1 MASEPATAH
10 LPLET
15 AATLA
20 QLRHD
25 NERLHARVQ
34 QLEDEARA
42 VLVLQEIA
50 HTLSAELRLPTL
62 LRRIAAAA
70 LRLTAGQGSI
80 VYLLDPQRGAL
91 TVEAAET
98 LASASSSTF
107 SRYDPAEDS
116 QPGAFA
122 DSDAGEPHR
131 GMPLGE
137 GIAGAVAATESLVLL
152 ADAEHD
158 ARFTAEALAVDGDL
172 LGVRPTSLVA
182 VPMIFN
188 GIVTGVL
195 EVAQTAGGPGF
206 DARSLDLMSTLAAQ
220 AATAVANA
228 QLYRRLRRERD
239 RIIQTQEDER
249 KRLGRDLHD
258 GPAQKLA
265 QIVMSLDFAEQLAT
279 REPQRL
285 PQELRTIREQAQS
298 TTREIRNFLFDLR
311 PLVLDSENG
320 GLVAALGHFLERFR
334 DAPAPKMHLSAEYP
348 ERLVHNT
355 ELTVFA
361 ILQEAVS
368 NVLKHGNAQNCWI
381 ELRETPE
388 RLVATVR
395 DDGSGFDVQKVRTE
409 YESRG
414 SWGLLSMLERAALI
428 DGRLQV
434 VSQPGKGALVTLDV
448 PRYAEAR

>member
-1 MASEPATAH
+1 MAADRAEAH
-10 LPLET
+10 LPLEV

-20 QLRHD
+20 QLRRD

-34 QLEDEARA
+34 QLEEEASA

-50 HTLSAELRLPTL
+50 HTLSAELHLPAL

-70 LRLTAGQGSI
+70 LRLTAGQASI
-80 VYLLDPQRGAL
+80 VLLLDRQRGFL
-91 TVEAAET
+91 SVEASES
-98 LASASSSTF
+98 LATATSSTF
-107 SRYDPAEDS
+107 SHIDLAAESVPGFITDPDL
-116 QPGAFA
+116 GAQRGVKLNEGV
-122 DSDAGEPHR
+122 AGV
-131 GMPLGE
+131 
-137 GIAGAVAATESLVLL
+137 VAATETLVLL
-152 ADAEHD
+152 ADAQHD
-158 ARFTAEALAVDGDL
+158 TRFTPAAIAIDGDL
-172 LGVRPTSLVA
+172 LGLRPTSLVA
-182 VPMIFN
+182 VPMLFN

-195 EVAQTAGGPGF
+195 EVAQTGGSGF
-206 DARSLDLMSTLAAQ
+206 DARSLDLMGTLAAQ

-249 KRLGRDLHD
+249 KRLGRNLHD
-258 GPAQKLA
+258 GPAQRLA

-298 TTREIRNFLFDLR
+298 TTREIRDFLFDLR
-311 PLVLDSENG
+311 PLVLDSETG
-320 GLVAALGHFLERFR
+320 GLVAALTHFLERFR
-334 DAPAPKMHLSAEYP
+334 DGPGPQMHLIAEYP
-348 ERLVHNT
+348 ERLGHNA

-361 ILQEAVS
+361 IIQEAVN
-368 NVLKHGNAQNCWI
+368 NVLKHSTAQNCWI
-381 ELRETPE
+381 ELSEPPE
-388 RLVATVR
+388 KFIATIR
-395 DDGSGFDVQKVRTE
+395 DDGAGFDVQKIRSE

-434 VSQPGKGALVTLDV
+434 ISQPGKGAVVSLEM
-448 PRYAEAR
+448 PRPR

>member
-1 MASEPATAH
+1 MAAERAEAH
-10 LPLET
+10 IPLEV

-20 QLRHD
+20 QLRRD

-34 QLEDEARA
+34 QLEEEASA

-50 HTLSAELRLPTL
+50 HTLSAELRLPAL

-70 LRLTAGQGSI
+70 LRLTAGQASI
-80 VYLLDPQRGAL
+80 VLLLDRQRGFLSVEASETAATASSNPFSNYDPAADSAPGAPTDPDLGQPQRGIK
-91 TVEAAET
+91 VHE
-98 LASASSSTF
+98 
-107 SRYDPAEDS
+107 
-116 QPGAFA
+116 GV
-122 DSDAGEPHR
+122 AGV
-131 GMPLGE
+131 
-137 GIAGAVAATESLVLL
+137 VAATETLVLL
-152 ADAEHD
+152 ADAQHD
-158 ARFTAEALAVDGDL
+158 TRFTPAAIAIDGDL

-195 EVAQTAGGPGF
+195 EVAQTGGGSGF
-206 DARSLDLMSTLAAQ
+206 DARSLDLMGTLAAQ

-258 GPAQKLA
+258 GPAQRLA

-311 PLVLDSENG
+311 PLVLDSETG
-320 GLVAALGHFLERFR
+320 GLVAALTHFLERFR
-334 DAPAPKMHLSAEYP
+334 DSPGPQMHLIAEYP
-348 ERLVHNT
+348 ERLGHNA

-361 ILQEAVS
+361 IIQEAVN
-368 NVLKHGNAQNCWI
+368 NVLKHGAAQNCWI
-381 ELRETPE
+381 ELSEPPE
-388 RLVATVR
+388 KFVATIR
-395 DDGSGFDVQKVRTE
+395 DDGAGFDVQKIRSE

-434 VSQPGKGALVTLDV
+434 ISQPGKGAVVSLEV
-448 PRYAEAR
+448 PRAQ